1 MSLLTREW
9 GRAMTHDE
17 MKYPDGSKFRPERFL
32 KDDGQLNNDNK
43 TLTYG
48 FGRRCVQSCSNFKIA
63 NLTNCEPPGCALGNT

>member
-32 KDDGQLNNDNK
+32 KDDGQTIEFSHMDSVVGMSSRLQISK
-43 TLTYG
+43 SPIWQT
-48 FGRRCVQSCSNFKIA
+48 V
-63 NLTNCEPPGCALGNT
+63 NL